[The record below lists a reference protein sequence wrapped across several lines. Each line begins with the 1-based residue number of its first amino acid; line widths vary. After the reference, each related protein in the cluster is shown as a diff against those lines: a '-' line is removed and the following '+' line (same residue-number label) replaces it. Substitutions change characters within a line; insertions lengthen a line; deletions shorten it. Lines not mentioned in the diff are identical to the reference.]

1 MIKKIISLT
10 LSVTIVLGSVGTVAH
25 ADEKTKDVVLQNE
38 IVTDA
43 TSREVAFDTDEVKLL
58 NDVPDIIEEYEVIE
72 NEYVAR
78 NKEIETNE
86 YTLGFKNANGSSTM
100 RVFAFPVK
108 YTDDEGEER
117 DITLDI
123 KENEAGGY
131 VTENN
136 AVITTFPEN
145 EEDGIKLQY
154 EDVDIS
160 LIPCESYFVTPLL
173 EENVDDMIL
182 GEQSIGL
189 FTANEWEKTAT
200 VSMIE
205 KELAK
210 EEAELVEDGAV
221 LLEDGKTVSYQWQDK
236 TSLEYSL
243 TYTGFKEDIVVEEYT
258 GQTEYNFLLH
268 TNGLKVEQIEGSYFL
283 TDEDGNIRATIGDI
297 IIFTAD
303 ERNNTFG
310 QLECEAVKE
319 NEIYKMIIKVDADYL
334 KDEKTVYP
342 IRIDPTIEVSYS
354 NNGAGGIQDV
364 TINSSAGS
372 NGSATI
378 LTVGKRNTYGKSR
391 ALMKFPGL
399 DLSTLKTYNMITRA
413 TVEIRDLMCEEEGM
427 AMECYGFTGNSWSES
442 TATWANVNPT
452 SLGKSCGS
460 KTISYANGVKQS
472 TSHRYKYYI
481 TNVVQGWKRGTYSQS
496 KGIIFKA
503 SDAVENGTSE
513 LYKTFASYNR
523 SSNRPSLTVLIA
535 NVATQIEL
543 RTPYNNS
550 TLTMEANYIYP
561 IRLTITAADQYSI
574 WTTGNLATR
583 VYVYSDAARTNKIV
597 EDRYSGHGSN
607 CCVTL
612 ELAAGTYY
620 LEIQGDSA
628 TVQGTYGLRV
638 YRGLPMSGS
647 EKPNNFSIYNSSTY
661 IYYNNCYTY
670 ALNTWINPISGS
682 KYRINGSNPGE
693 MAGDAIVKSDLS
705 DAVTAKAAIIAAV
718 KKDCIAWGGTSSDFY
733 EVEESDMVP
742 SGYYKVALVLEPEV
756 DYHWYRHV
764 SDLSGRWGHKPGTLS
779 ARQYDAIQNDI
790 YVPFSSETGDYT
802 ELLGYFAL
810 KPPTISATSI
820 ASADYSMYNKD
831 YYTSDVEQYLQNNK
845 IYLTDFASLK
855 MGVTTRNY
863 VESVVGEAHE
873 TYGEGYI
880 GEKYY
885 TDDGYEVVVY
895 YFHGAANYADNTIEQ
910 VMVINADGSNNV
922 IVG

>member
-1 MIKKIISLT
+1 MVKKFISLMLVTAIIISNVNMYAFADVIGEESLVAVDGDVRT
-10 LSVTIVLGSVGTVAH
+10 RREVEKMAAEELLSANAFMEEDETDENTIVFASDSEV
-25 ADEKTKDVVLQNE
+25 KDYIRDNSLLTNAPDV
-38 IVTDA
+38 IDDI
-43 TSREVAFDTDEVKLL
+43 EVA
-58 NDVPDIIEEYEVIE
+58 E
-72 NEYVAR
+72 NKYVSR
-78 NKEIETNE
+78 DKEIETND
-86 YTLGFKNANGSSTM
+86 YTLGFKNADGSSTM

-145 EEDGIKLQY
+145 EEEGIKLQY

-173 EENVDDMIL
+173 EENVDDMVL
-182 GEQSIGL
+182 GEQSIEL

-205 KELAK
+205 KELVK
-210 EEAELVEDGAV
+210 EEAELIEDGAV

-391 ALMKFPGL
+391 ALMKFPGF
-399 DLSTLKTYNMITRA
+399 DLSTIKTYNMITRA

-543 RTPYNNS
+543 RAPYNNS
-550 TLTMEANYIYP
+550 TRTMEANYIYP
-561 IRLTITAADQYSI
+561 IRLTITATDQYSI

-647 EKPNNFSIYNSSTY
+647 EKPSYEDEFNEDHSTSDSLVLA
-661 IYYNNCYTY
+661 NNCYTY
-670 ALNTWINPISGS
+670 AMAAWMNPSGGNNE
-682 KYRINGSNPGE
+682 YQPGPGDY
-693 MAGDAIVKSDLS
+693 AGEPIPESLSVSTAQNIVYEAIQADLVS
-705 DAVTAKAAIIAAV
+705 WGYSENDILVSSETAMPP
-718 KKDCIAWGGTSSDFY
+718 
-733 EVEESDMVP
+733 E
-742 SGYYKVALVLEPEV
+742 GYYKIALRLTS
-756 DYHWYRHV
+756 DGKFHFLRQV
-764 SDLSGRWGHKPGTLS
+764 SDRNGAWAHKPGVGVVS
-779 ARQYDAIQNDI
+779 FVDASQKAI
-790 YVPFSSETGDYT
+790 YNPKE
-802 ELLGYFAL
+802 
-810 KPPTISATSI
+810 ATFTNYPVFVCYYVIKSH
-820 ASADYSMYNKD
+820 SYSFY
-831 YYTSDVEQYLQNNK
+831 
-845 IYLTDFASLK
+845 
-855 MGVTTRNY
+855 
-863 VESVVGEAHE
+863 
-873 TYGEGYI
+873 
-880 GEKYY
+880 
-885 TDDGYEVVVY
+885 
-895 YFHGAANYADNTIEQ
+895 
-910 VMVINADGSNNV
+910 
-922 IVG
+922 